1 MKSLKNKYICS
12 VKKNKLVL
20 KKLFHRLLFVTP
32 LLGLILSYANG
43 ITTTTIEQNKETNFV
58 QSKKNI
64 LKALSFYH
72 EIEESN
78 DYSDFYYEESELEDD
93 FEFDGF
99 TFNINSETFTSSVT
113 ENQKLYNKTSFCL
126 IQKNTP
132 LYDLF
137 CNWKHHLS

>member
-1 MKSLKNKYICS
+1 MF
-12 VKKNKLVL
+12 KKIFHKF
-20 KKLFHRLLFVTP
+20 LFIIP
-32 LLGLILSYANG
+32 LLGLILSYGSG
-43 ITTTTIEQNKETNFV
+43 INTETIEQNNKTSFV
-58 QSKKNI
+58 QSEKDT

-78 DYSDFYYEESELEDD
+78 DFSDFIYEESELEDN
-93 FEFDGF
+93 FEFDW
-99 TFNINSETFTSSVT
+99 FNSNSESFTSSFT

-126 IQKNTP
+126 IQKSTP

>member
-1 MKSLKNKYICS
+1 M
-12 VKKNKLVL
+12 L
-20 KKLFHRLLFVTP
+20 KKIFHKLLFITP
-32 LLGLILSYANG
+32 LLGLILSYATG
-43 ITTTTIEQNKETNFV
+43 ITTTSIELNKETSYV
-58 QSKKNI
+58 QSEKNT

-78 DYSDFYYEESELEDD
+78 DFSEFFYEESELEDD
-93 FEFDGF
+93 FEFDWF
-99 TFNINSETFTSSVT
+99 TPISNSETFTSSVT

-126 IQKNTP
+126 LQKNTP

>member
-1 MKSLKNKYICS
+1 M
-12 VKKNKLVL
+12 L
-20 KKLFHRLLFVTP
+20 KKLFHKLLFINP
-32 LLGLILSYANG
+32 LLGLILSYASG
-43 ITTTTIEQNKETNFV
+43 ITTTTIKLNKDTHFV
-58 QSKKNI
+58 QFEKNT

-78 DYSDFYYEESELEDD
+78 DFSDFFYEESELEDD
-93 FEFDGF
+93 FEFDSF
-99 TFNINSETFTSSVT
+99 SLNACSETFTSSVT

-126 IQKNTP
+126 TQKSTP

>member
-1 MKSLKNKYICS
+1 MLKTYKP
-12 VKKNKLVL
+12 VL
-20 KKLFHRLLFVTP
+20 KKIFHKLLFIIP
-32 LLGLILSYANG
+32 LLGLILSYASG
-43 ITTTTIEQNKETNFV
+43 ITTISVELNKETNFV
-58 QSKKNI
+58 QSTKNT

-72 EIEESN
+72 EIEEGN

-99 TFNINSETFTSSVT
+99 AFNTNSETFTSSVT
-113 ENQKLYNKTSFCL
+113 ENQKLYNKTAFCL
-126 IQKNTP
+126 IQKSTP

>member
-1 MKSLKNKYICS
+1 M
-12 VKKNKLVL
+12 L
-20 KKLFHRLLFVTP
+20 KKIFHKLLFINS
-32 LLGLILSYANG
+32 LLGLILSYATG
-43 ITTTTIEQNKETNFV
+43 ITTTSIELNKETSYV
-58 QSKKNI
+58 QSEKNT

-78 DYSDFYYEESELEDD
+78 DFSDFFYEESELEDD
-93 FEFDGF
+93 FEFDWP
-99 TFNINSETFTSSVT
+99 TYISNSETFTSSVT

-126 IQKNTP
+126 LQKRTP